1 MFRHVFCL
9 TRSRCFSKW
18 QLIVR
23 TEGIAPFSFVN
34 MSGSRIDTTPDSK
47 KGWNLKMLAIG
58 LLLLAGIAVFGLVSC
73 SNRSKEAKIQPA
85 MQQAEI
91 PYAELLSSTGAVLVR
106 KPGKVE
112 WHEAKTGVRLAEGD
126 LIQTDQAG
134 EATIRYS
141 SGTTITIQA
150 KTVFTVQPSGNG
162 QMEISAPPLDALPI
176 NKTQGAGG
184 FPAAN
189 ANESQPSIELQRII
203 PFGRSLEL
211 IGRVEAGSSLMVND
225 ESIEVAGDG
234 SFKHFTN
241 PFPASAGNVNLV
253 MKVTDLSGRTRVLT
267 ATHDFSPH
275 SRGK

>member
-1 MFRHVFCL
+1 MFRREFCL
-9 TRSRCFSKW
+9 TRPRCFSKW

-23 TEGIAPFSFVN
+23 TRGIDPFSFMN
-34 MSGSRIDTTPDSK
+34 MSGRQSDTTPDSK

-58 LLLLAGIAVFGLVSC
+58 VLLVGIAVFGLVSC
-73 SNRSKEAKIQPA
+73 SNRSREAKVQPA
-85 MQQAEI
+85 IQQAEI
-91 PYAELLSSTGAVLVR
+91 PYAELLSSTGAVLMR

-112 WHEAKTGVRLAEGD
+112 WHEANTGVRLVEGD

-141 SGTTITIQA
+141 NGTTITIQA
-150 KTVFTVQPSGNG
+150 KTIFTVQPSGNG
-162 QMEISAPPLDALPI
+162 QMEISAPPLDAPPI
-176 NKTQGAGG
+176 DKTPGAGG
-184 FPAAN
+184 LHAAN

-267 ATHDFSPH
+267 ASHDFSPH